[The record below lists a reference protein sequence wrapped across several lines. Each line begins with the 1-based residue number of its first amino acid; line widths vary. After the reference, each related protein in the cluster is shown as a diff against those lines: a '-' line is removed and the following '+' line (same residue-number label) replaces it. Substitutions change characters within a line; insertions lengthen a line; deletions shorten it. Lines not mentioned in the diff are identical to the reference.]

1 MFPFEKQNMQTNVV
15 LLGQFQTSSTGSRT
29 KATLALSAVA
39 VQSSRV
45 CHGMNTYPEDFSLS
59 CLHPGGFC
67 QRLRKSGDTVCLQI
81 ILKEVHT

>member
-1 MFPFEKQNMQTNVV
+1 MQTNVV
-15 LLGQFQTSSTGSRT
+15 LLGQFQTSNTGSRT
-29 KATLALSAVA
+29 KATLALSALA
-39 VQSSRV
+39 AQSCV